1 MKTNRGIASRKSAN
15 AVSNATVVCHPS
27 HREPARHQEVALRE
41 LQHRISNSLQI
52 VASIIA
58 IKARAA
64 HSEET
69 RLQLEDAHRRVLS
82 IATVQHH
89 LDMTGG
95 GRSVEMAPY
104 LSRLCATLAESMID
118 SGGLVSLT
126 VRAGAGGIAIK
137 QAENIGLIV
146 TELVINALKHAFP
159 AGRGGEVRIT
169 YDVAKAGW
177 RLSVSDNGV
186 GGQESDGARM
196 NSGVGT
202 RIVR

>member
-1 MKTNRGIASRKSAN
+1 
-15 AVSNATVVCHPS
+15 
-27 HREPARHQEVALRE
+27 
-41 LQHRISNSLQI
+41 
-52 VASIIA
+52 
-58 IKARAA
+58 
-64 HSEET
+64 
-69 RLQLEDAHRRVLS
+69 VLS

-202 RIVR
+202 RIVRMLAQELDARVEMSSGEDGTTVAMTHGTVAPSAHGPTKAAA